1 MIVAMLAG
9 CGGNSA
15 EENAVQQ
22 QSEEAQEAGEIGF
35 VPGGFPISKE
45 PVTIKI
51 MIPIT
56 ASHAK
61 SLGDLDMI
69 KEYEEKQM
77 CILNGKRCHPRRIQ
91 KNTSLRWP
99 QEIFLMRSDRHLPM
113 IHLLFTSM
121 QKKV

>member
-1 MIVAMLAG
+1 MKKRLLSCVLAGAMIVAMLAG

-22 QSEEAQEAGEIGF
+22 QSEEAQEAGKIGF
-35 VPGGFPISKE
+35 VPGEFPISKE
-45 PVTIKI
+45 PITIKI

-69 KEYEEKQM
+69 KEYEEKTNVHIDSHN
-77 CILNGKRCHPRRIQ
+77 CLA
-91 KNTSLRWP
+91 
-99 QEIFLMRSDRHLPM
+99 
-113 IHLLFTSM
+113 
-121 QKKV
+121 

>member
-35 VPGGFPISKE
+35 VPGEFPISKE

-51 MIPIT
+51 KERGKWKRGRSYIPT
-56 ASHAK
+56 
-61 SLGDLDMI
+61 
-69 KEYEEKQM
+69 
-77 CILNGKRCHPRRIQ
+77 R
-91 KNTSLRWP
+91 
-99 QEIFLMRSDRHLPM
+99 
-113 IHLLFTSM
+113 
-121 QKKV
+121 

>member
-1 MIVAMLAG
+1 MKKRLLSCVLAGAMIVAMLAG

-35 VPGGFPISKE
+35 VPGEFPISKE

-69 KEYEEKQM
+69 KEYEEKTNVHIDSHN
-77 CILNGKRCHPRRIQ
+77 CLA
-91 KNTSLRWP
+91 
-99 QEIFLMRSDRHLPM
+99 
-113 IHLLFTSM
+113 
-121 QKKV
+121 